1 MRFTRLKH
9 VVEVDRNG
17 SITAAA
23 NALNTT
29 QSTVTKSV
37 AAMEQELGFSLFV
50 RKARGV
56 VATEKG
62 QEFLTRA
69 SRVLSDFEQL
79 VTDVRAQQ
87 EEANTLLR
95 IGVSPALMQ
104 GLLNRAIVEVISSFP
119 DVRLQV
125 QAVPAERGVRLLQ
138 RGDVDVLVGP
148 LHRLTREPEFKCEAI
163 KPMEAGLYTRKGHPL
178 ADKTNI
184 TRDDLKAYP
193 MVAPDPQNPYTEEL
207 LQLLKEDHVHDPLRQ
222 LHIVEY
228 FPMVAQI
235 VQATDAVSSV
245 SLDYART
252 KAFRAKFKLLDIN
265 IFTTLEMGCAWRTRW
280 LPGRAARM
288 FVHALKA

>member
-95 IGVSPALMQ
+95 IGVSPARRSA
-104 GLLNRAIVEVISSFP
+104 GWRA
-119 DVRLQV
+119 
-125 QAVPAERGVRLLQ
+125 
-138 RGDVDVLVGP
+138 
-148 LHRLTREPEFKCEAI
+148 
-163 KPMEAGLYTRKGHPL
+163 
-178 ADKTNI
+178 
-184 TRDDLKAYP
+184 
-193 MVAPDPQNPYTEEL
+193 
-207 LQLLKEDHVHDPLRQ
+207 
-222 LHIVEY
+222 
-228 FPMVAQI
+228 
-235 VQATDAVSSV
+235 
-245 SLDYART
+245 
-252 KAFRAKFKLLDIN
+252 
-265 IFTTLEMGCAWRTRW
+265 
-280 LPGRAARM
+280 
-288 FVHALKA
+288 